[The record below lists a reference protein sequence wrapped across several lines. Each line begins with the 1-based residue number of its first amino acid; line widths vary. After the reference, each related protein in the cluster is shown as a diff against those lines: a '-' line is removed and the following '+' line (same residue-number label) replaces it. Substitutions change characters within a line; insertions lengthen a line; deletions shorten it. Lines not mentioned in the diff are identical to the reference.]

1 MTKKNNYL
9 PGIIATIKHPC
20 LLDAVRQGCA
30 AHLYSNNTVEQN
42 SKLPFAYT
50 QSVFNQ
56 QSLKPLLRRGWGG
69 LFFFLFSLNSFAQ
82 QATWI
87 WYPGDFEIS
96 LSNKMQNRRTDR
108 NTFFP
113 PFWKMDAPYVLMDFH
128 KVFDLKT
135 PEEIT
140 VYAEGTYNLKLDG
153 NMVESGVNKIT
164 VPAGKHKINVKV
176 WNQANVPAIFVQG
189 KSIVSD
195 ASWLVTFEDKEWID
209 ETGKTSDISA
219 TKWLNA
225 GSWNFNDPLQPP
237 SAFRLPTKPLR
248 AASTAKTN
256 NQWLVNFGKETFG
269 FVKLHG
275 IKGSGKISLYYG
287 ESKEEALSVDEAMTL
302 DRLSF
307 DKPVNTD
314 SIMVLSKAFRYVNIV
329 CDNGIS
335 IDSASM
341 LYEYADVKQRGT
353 FTCSD
358 DLINKIYETSK
369 YTLELNTREFFI
381 DGIKR
386 DRWVWSG
393 DAYQS
398 YLMNYYSYFDNPTVT
413 RTMMALR
420 GKDPVTGHINT
431 ILDYTFYWFISVYD
445 YYLYTGDKNF
455 IEQFYP
461 RMKSLMDYCQS
472 RRNKNGLVE
481 GLSGDWTFIDW
492 AAGLSKKGEISFEQM
507 LFARSLETM
516 SLCAEI
522 ANDQANAADYKKQAA
537 DLKEKI
543 FTIYWNNQKNALVHS
558 RVDGKQTDNV
568 TRYANMFGIFFNYF
582 TDQQKQAVKQHV
594 LLNDSIQK
602 ITTPYMR
609 FYELE
614 ALCAMGEQSYVL
626 KEMKSYWGGM
636 LNLGATSF
644 WEEYNPSKTGAEHL
658 AMYGRKFGKSLCHA
672 WGASPIYLLGKYYLG
687 VSPTKPGYETY
698 LVQPQL
704 GGLQWMQGK
713 VPTPNGDI
721 ELYCS
726 TKQIKIKAAAGVGTL
741 RIKSKTKPTGKGFV
755 VNALSGNV
763 YEVTIQPGV
772 EYVIN
777 CGPL

>member
-1 MTKKNNYL
+1 MNTFFSFG
-9 PGIIATIKHPC
+9 PGFCTAIKLHWRRT
-20 LLDAVRQGCA
+20 LL
-30 AHLYSNNTVEQN
+30 HLFLYS
-42 SKLPFAYT
+42 AYHSRKAAKFLRT
-50 QSVFNQ
+50 QSSDKTQDSTFAPLRLCVKTFVFLCVLCAFVV
-56 QSLKPLLRRGWGG
+56 QS
-69 LFFFLFSLNSFAQ
+69 NAQ
-82 QATWI
+82 TWI
-87 WYPGDFEIS
+87 WYPGDFEIN
-96 LSNKMQNRRTDR
+96 LANKMQNRRTDR
-108 NTFFP
+108 NVFFP
-113 PFWKMDAPYVLMDFH
+113 PFWKMDAHYVLMDFH
-128 KVFDLKT
+128 KVFDLKV

-140 VYAEGTYNLKLDG
+140 VYTEGTFNLKLDG
-153 NMVESGVNKIT
+153 NAVESGVNKLT

-189 KSIVSD
+189 KTIISD
-195 ASWLVTFEDKEWID
+195 ATWLVTFEDKEWID
-209 ETGKTSDISA
+209 ESGKTSDISD

-225 GSWNFNDPLQPP
+225 GSWNFNDPKQLP
-237 SAFRLPTKPLR
+237 SAFKLPTRKMIAVSL
-248 AASTAKTN
+248 TKN
-256 NQWLVNFGKETFG
+256 KNQYLVDFGKETFG

-287 ESKEEALSVDEAMTL
+287 ESKEEALSVEDAMTL

-307 DKPVNTD
+307 SKTVKTD
-314 SIMVLSKAFRYVNIV
+314 SVMILSKAFRYVNVIF
-329 CDNGIS
+329 DGNIS

-358 DLINKIYETSK
+358 EQINKIYNVSK

-420 GKDPVTGHINT
+420 GKDPVTAHINT

-445 YYLYTGDKNF
+445 YYLYTGDKKF

-461 RMKSLMDYCQS
+461 RMQSLMNYCLS

-492 AAGLSKKGEISFEQM
+492 ATGLSKKGEISFEQM

-516 SLCAEI
+516 SLCADI
-522 ANDQANAADYKKQAA
+522 ANDKTNAAGYKKLAA
-537 DLKEKI
+537 DLKEKV
-543 FTIYWNNQKNALVHS
+543 FSIYWNDQKHALVHS
-558 RVDGKQTDNV
+558 RVDGKQTENV

-582 TDQQKQAVKQHV
+582 TEEQKMAVKKHV

-626 KEMKSYWGGM
+626 KEMQAYWGGM
-636 LNLGATSF
+636 LNLGATCF
-644 WEEYNPSKTGAEHL
+644 WEEYNPTKKGTEHL

-687 VSPTKPGYETY
+687 VSPTTPGYETY
-698 LVQPQL
+698 TVQPQL

-726 TKQIKIKAAAGVGTL
+726 TTQIKIKAVTGVGTL
-741 RIKSKTKPTGKGFV
+741 KVKSSIRPTGLNLTVKTTGP
-755 VNALSGNV
+755 NN

-772 EYVIN
+772 EYIITYAAK
-777 CGPL
+777 